1 MSSETDLSRNQG
13 IQNLRNSFLR
23 GFPLPFNVETLQAFG
38 ALFQIPHYYRKFLHC
53 RLKMLCNNLNKLQIF
68 VNVYNKRKKKEVSWD
83 EMEKENEKWEQEETW
98 ILTESKLVLKN
109 KNISS
114 I

>member
-1 MSSETDLSRNQG
+1 MFTINEN
-13 IQNLRNSFLR
+13 
-23 GFPLPFNVETLQAFG
+23 
-38 ALFQIPHYYRKFLHC
+38 
-53 RLKMLCNNLNKLQIF
+53 
-68 VNVYNKRKKKEVSWD
+68 KKEVSWD